1 MKVRCRAREEGYKVQ
16 ACNSSPACDIYF
28 MLGGN
33 GTGRM
38 RIFRCGWDDALGCV
52 EWVAGRTFVGLDG
65 RVERGASDGG
75 LCGDERDLYQCG
87 WEGVAGGWYVA
98 GYIELVYKRG
108 GDTNSTVLGRCGA
121 GRG

>member
-38 RIFRCGWDDALGCV
+38 RIFAVVGMTLRVVWNGLRW
-52 EWVAGRTFVGLDG
+52 RTSVVLDG
-65 RVERGASDGG
+65 RVERGASD
-75 LCGDERDLYQCG
+75 
-87 WEGVAGGWYVA
+87 
-98 GYIELVYKRG
+98 RG
-108 GDTNSTVLGRCGA
+108 CVEMSVTCTSVDGKE
-121 GRG
+121 